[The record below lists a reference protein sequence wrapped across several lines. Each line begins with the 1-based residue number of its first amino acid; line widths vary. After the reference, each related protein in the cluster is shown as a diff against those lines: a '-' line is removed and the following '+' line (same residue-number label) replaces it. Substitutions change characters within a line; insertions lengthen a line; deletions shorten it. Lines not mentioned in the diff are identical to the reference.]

1 MMIVE
6 HTEMRT
12 LLYVSKAS
20 KKFNSTK
27 NIIVNEWY

>member
-20 KKFNSTK
+20 KKFSSTK
-27 NIIVNEWY
+27 SIIVNEWY